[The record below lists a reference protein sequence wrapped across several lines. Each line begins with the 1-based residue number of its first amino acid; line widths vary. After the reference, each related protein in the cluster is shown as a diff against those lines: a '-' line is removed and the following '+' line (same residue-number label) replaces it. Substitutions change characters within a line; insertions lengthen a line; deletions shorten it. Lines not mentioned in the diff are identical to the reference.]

1 MKLQNGHIII
11 PAELVKSILENEVQV
26 SWVYYHERQTLLIA
40 GKSKA
45 FFEKLHKTE
54 WQTLKDKNLKG
65 DKSLFVRAILIDN
78 DLDDTDRDLI
88 FDLKSTGIISIE
100 L

>member
-11 PAELVKSILENEVQV
+11 PSEIVQDILENEVQI
-26 SWVYYHERQTLLIA
+26 SWVYYPDRNTLLIA
-40 GKSKA
+40 GKSKI
-45 FFEKLHKTE
+45 FFEKLHKTD

-65 DKSLFVRAILIDN
+65 DKSLFIRAILIDN
-78 DLDDTDRDLI
+78 DLDDTDRDLDFEI
-88 FDLKSTGIISIE
+88 KNSGIISIN

>member
-11 PAELVKSILENEVQV
+11 PTALVKSVLEDEIQV
-26 SWVYYHERQTLLIA
+26 SWVYYPERQTLLIA

-45 FFEKLHKTE
+45 FFEKMHKTD
-54 WQTLKDKNLKG
+54 WQTLKDKNMKG
-65 DKSLFVRAILIDN
+65 DKSLFVRAILLDN
-78 DLDDTDRDLI
+78 DLDDSDRDLV
-88 FDLKSTGIISIE
+88 FDLKNTGIISIN

>member
-11 PAELVKSILENEVQV
+11 PAELVKSVLENEVQI
-26 SWVYYHERQTLLIA
+26 SWVYYPERQTLLIA

>member
-11 PAELVKSILENEVQV
+11 PFEIVKTVLENEVQV
-26 SWVYYHERQTLLIA
+26 NLVYYPERRVLLFS
-40 GKSKA
+40 GKSKM

-54 WQTLKDKNLKG
+54 WQTLKEKNAQG

-78 DLDDTDRDLI
+78 DLDEIDRELEYEI
-88 FDLKSTGIISIE
+88 KNTGIISVI

>member
-11 PAELVKSILENEVQV
+11 PADIVKEVLENEVQIN
-26 SWVYYHERQTLLIA
+26 WVFYPERSTILIA
-40 GKSKA
+40 GKSKI
-45 FFEKLHKTE
+45 FFEKLHKTD

-65 DKSLFVRAILIDN
+65 DKSLFVRAILIDH
-78 DLDDTDRDLI
+78 DLNETDRELDFEI
-88 FDLKSTGIISIE
+88 KNTGIISIN

>member
-11 PAELVKSILENEVQV
+11 PSEIVQEVLENEVQI
-26 SWVYYHERQTLLIA
+26 SWVYYPDRNTLLIA
-40 GKSKA
+40 GKSKI
-45 FFEKLHKTE
+45 FFEKLHKTD

-65 DKSLFVRAILIDN
+65 DKSLFIRAILIDN
-78 DLDDTDRDLI
+78 DLDDADRDLDFEI
-88 FDLKSTGIISIE
+88 KNSGIISIN

>member
-11 PAELVKSILENEVQV
+11 PSEVVQEVLEKEVQIN
-26 SWVYYHERQTLLIA
+26 WVFYNERNTLLIA
-40 GKSKA
+40 GKSKL
-45 FFEKLHKTE
+45 FFEKLHKTD

-65 DKSLFVRAILIDN
+65 DKSLFIRAILIDN
-78 DLDDTDRDLI
+78 NLDDSDRELDFEI
-88 FDLKSTGIISIE
+88 KNSGIISIN